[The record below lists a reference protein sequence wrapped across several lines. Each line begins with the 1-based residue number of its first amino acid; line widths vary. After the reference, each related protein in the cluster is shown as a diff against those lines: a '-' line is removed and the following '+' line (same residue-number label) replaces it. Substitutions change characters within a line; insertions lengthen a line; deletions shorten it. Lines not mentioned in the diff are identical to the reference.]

1 MRLSQ
6 TLNIAD
12 LRAIAC
18 NRLPRVI
25 FDYIDGGVE
34 DEDGLARNLAAFE
47 RVRIVPRYLI
57 DIAERSQATTLFG
70 QRYAHP
76 FGIAPT
82 GLANLSWPGA
92 DAALARTATGADIP
106 FVLSTA
112 ATTSI
117 EEAAEAAPDHFWF
130 QLYATIDLDIRADL
144 LRRAEE
150 AGAKALMVTVDIPL
164 ASKRERDIRNNF
176 ILPLRPNV
184 TMGLDAVTHPHWALQ
199 LLRHG
204 VPKLEVLAPYAGK
217 KAGAQSLAA
226 YVASQMT
233 QSLTWDDIKA
243 LRKAWRG
250 PLVIK
255 GILSASD
262 AQEAARLGVDGIVI
276 SNHGGRQLDAAPAPI
291 EVLSAIREA
300 VGEDLALMLDSGVRR
315 GADIAKAL
323 ALGADFVF
331 VGRATLYGVAA
342 GGEAGARRALTLLT
356 DELDRC
362 LGQIGC
368 PDVSRLRGV
377 ETRIDEGGFG
387 GVG

>member
-12 LRAIAC
+12 LRAIAR
-18 NRLPRVI
+18 NRLPRVV
-25 FDYIDGGVE
+25 FDYIDGAVE
-34 DEDGLARNLAAFE
+34 DEEGMARNRAAFE
-47 RVRIVPRYLI
+47 RVRIIPRYLI
-57 DIAERSQATTLFG
+57 DVAERKQTTTLFG
-70 QRYAHP
+70 QTYAHP

-92 DAALARTATGADIP
+92 DTSLARVAADANIP

-130 QLYATIDLDIRADL
+130 QLYAPIDMEVRADL
-144 LRRAEE
+144 LRRAEA
-150 AGAKALMVTVDIPL
+150 AGAKALMVTVDVPVS
-164 ASKRERDIRNNF
+164 SKRERDIRNNF
-176 ILPLRPNV
+176 MLPLRPNV
-184 TMGLDAVTHPHWALQ
+184 TMGLDAMTHPHWALQ
-199 LLRHG
+199 ILRHG
-204 VPKLEVLAPYAGK
+204 IPKLEVLAPYAGK
-217 KAGAQSLAA
+217 NAGAQSLAA
-226 YVASQMT
+226 YVASQIS

-243 LRKAWRG
+243 LRKSWQG

-255 GILSASD
+255 GILSADD
-262 AQEAARLGVDGIVI
+262 ARKAARLGVDGILI

-291 EVLSAIREA
+291 EMLPAIREA
-300 VGEDLALMLDSGVRR
+300 VDDKLVLMLDSGVRR

-342 GGEAGARRALTLLT
+342 GGEAGAKRAISFLT

-362 LGQIGC
+362 LAQIGC
-368 PDVSRLRGV
+368 PDVKDLREV
-377 ETRIDEGGFG
+377 ETVIDGSGY
-387 GVG
+387 